1 MREDLSEKMKDV
13 KLPEMMEETEPT
25 TVEIEGLSN
34 SDDTTEMLL
43 NKHLPKSPKDYILT
57 VVMPIYN
64 EKDTILEILERVR
77 EVEVPKEIIMVDDG
91 SKDGTRDILRNQIEG
106 KYPDVRVVYH
116 EKNQGKGG
124 AIRTG
129 IAHATGD
136 YVIVQDADLEYDPRE
151 YFALLHPILDGRADV
166 VYGSRFIGSG
176 PHRVCFFWHRV
187 ANFLLTGLSNMTT
200 NLNLTDME
208 VCYKVFKREIIQGIT
223 LRCNRFDFEPEVTAK
238 VARWRDPETGRRC
251 RIYEVAISY
260 SGRDYTEGKKIGLK
274 DAFEAVYAIVK
285 YRFVD

>member
-1 MREDLSEKMKDV
+1 VREDLSEKMKDV

>member
-1 MREDLSEKMKDV
+1 MKDV